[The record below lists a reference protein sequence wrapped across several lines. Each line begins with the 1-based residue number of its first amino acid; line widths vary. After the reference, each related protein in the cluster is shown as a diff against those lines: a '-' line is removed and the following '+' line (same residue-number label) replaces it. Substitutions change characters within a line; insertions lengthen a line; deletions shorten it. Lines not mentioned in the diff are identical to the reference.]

1 MSANTPNEV
10 DFDIISEGW
19 TKYKLKTDKA
29 LLRVRIVASKI
40 FEVGSG
46 DTGVPNF
53 AIGGQN
59 YLSVLVPRNDQTIR
73 SSP

>member
-29 LLRVRIVASKI
+29 LLRVSNCSLKD
-40 FEVGSG
+40 F
-46 DTGVPNF
+46 
-53 AIGGQN
+53 
-59 YLSVLVPRNDQTIR
+59 
-73 SSP
+73 